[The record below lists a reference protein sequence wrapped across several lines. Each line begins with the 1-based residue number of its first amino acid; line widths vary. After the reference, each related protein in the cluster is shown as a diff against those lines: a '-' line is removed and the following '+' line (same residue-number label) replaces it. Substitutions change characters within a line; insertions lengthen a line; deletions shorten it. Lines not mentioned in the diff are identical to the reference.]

1 MLEDRALYRKRG
13 RKYELAG
20 YDFCGWPSDG
30 VWLCLDGK
38 QSLIMKVGE
47 LLDPAPL
54 AALSR
59 YRDLA
64 ANAVS
69 EVIAGNPGRRISALE
84 LVDIAFKCVCQAVE
98 QEPREQP
105 LSAEEVRRLR
115 GMMVR
120 QEVKGPRQPTWE
132 DEQRRVQEET
142 YRKLAQAGY
151 AKTEKLNGHEC

>member
-1 MLEDRALYRKRG
+1 MQNRALYRKVG
-13 RKYELAG
+13 RRYQLVG
-20 YDFCGWPSDG
+20 YDFIGFPSDG
-30 VWLCLDGK
+30 VWLVASGRE
-38 QSLIMKVGE
+38 SLIMKVGE

-84 LVDIAFKCVCQAVE
+84 LVDIAFKSVCQAAE
-98 QEPREQP
+98 QEPQEQP
-105 LSAEEVRRLR
+105 LSTEEVRRLR
-115 GMMVR
+115 GMMAR
-120 QEVKGPRQPTWE
+120 QSIKGPSKPTWE

-151 AKTEKLNGHEC
+151 AKARECDGHEC

>member
-1 MLEDRALYRKRG
+1 MQERALYRKRG
-13 RKYELAG
+13 RKYELVG
-20 YDFCGWPSDG
+20 YDFTGFPEDG
-30 VWLCLDGK
+30 VWLVADGR
-38 QSLIMKVGE
+38 QSLIMKVGD
-47 LLDPAPL
+47 LNDPVPL

-84 LVDIAFKCVCQAVE
+84 LVDIAFKCVCQAAE
-98 QEPREQP
+98 QEPQEQP
-105 LSAEEVRRLR
+105 LSTEEVRRLR
-115 GMMVR
+115 GMMAR
-120 QEVKGPRQPTWE
+120 QSIKGPSKPTWE

-151 AKTEKLNGHEC
+151 AKCEKLNGHEC